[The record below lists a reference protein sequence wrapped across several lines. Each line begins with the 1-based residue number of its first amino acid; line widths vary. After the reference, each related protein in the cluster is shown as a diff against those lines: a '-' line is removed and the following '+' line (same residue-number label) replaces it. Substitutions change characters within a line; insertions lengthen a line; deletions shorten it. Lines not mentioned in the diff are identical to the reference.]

1 MKYKT
6 IKHLLDLLSHATTEK
21 EVKHAYVQHF
31 GLKLKTSFRHDLYS
45 EQVLFEFKFNKA
57 LTHIKAR
64 SEVVAQVLYYI
75 RRLRLG
81 QVDKPIPPIICV
93 ADINEAFFTD
103 TILWRPFYI
112 DKSNKY
118 DWEKAPSTPDQK
130 LVEAISQTPSLLGIN
145 IYKTQEVPDYIAFS
159 EKLRGYLSGQLE
171 LPITEKKIIDS
182 SNFVE
187 VYDYWSSI
195 FSEDVKN
202 SLKTSK
208 YFLCDIQDG
217 KSVYKENEG
226 KVIFDFGQEK
236 RSKKIIQTKY
246 FHFWSLYEKI
256 ANPDTI
262 RNIITKLDCLTD
274 IPTRR
279 FTGEFFTPPKFANKA
294 IDYFSDILGK
304 NWWNDENVRIWD
316 MASGTGNLEWGIP
329 YQAYHNIYLTT
340 LYKEDVDYCKKLFPH
355 ATCFQYDYLNDD
367 INKVIHNRET
377 LFDGDWKLP
386 DNLRK
391 DLDNPKLHWVIF
403 INPPFATS
411 QEAGAK
417 GRSKKDVSGTAVRHK
432 MHEDN
437 LGEVSRELFAQFL
450 YRIKHEFAEKRAHL
464 GLFSKIKYLNANNDQ
479 KFRDSIFKFTFE
491 KGFIF
496 SSANFSG
503 TSKSSQFPVGFIIW
517 NLSESK
523 RIEDQ
528 NIFVDI
534 FDEDVYRIGKKAIP
548 TENRERFL
556 NKWIERP
563 AANIIFPP
571 FGSSINVKK
580 NNLDARDRISE
591 GFLASLMCKGND
603 FVNQNYTSI
612 LSGPYVS
619 AGALSITNDNF
630 EKAMIIHAVRKIPK
644 ATWINDR
651 DQFMQPDKELKSSF
665 ITDCIV
671 WSLFSGSNETV
682 SLRNVEYKGTTYQI
696 INHFFPFRIQDISA
710 WEITDTDIKKSINK
724 DLNDRFV
731 SIWLDKHDLSQDSKD
746 ILHIAKR
753 IYKSYFNNLHKLPT
767 SKYKIEWW
775 DAGWWQ
781 IRNSLSSQN
790 IDSFLFEELKT
801 LQNSL
806 KDKLLPQIMEYG
818 FIL

>member
-1 MKYKT
+1 MKQK
-6 IKHLLDLLSHATTEK
+6 KLNKLLDLLSCATTEE

-31 GLKLKTSFRHDLYS
+31 GLKLQTSFRHDLYS
-45 EQVLFEFKFNKA
+45 EQVLFEFKYNRA

-64 SEVVAQVLYYI
+64 SEVIAQVLYYI

-103 TILWRPFYI
+103 TILWRSFYV
-112 DKSNKY
+112 DKLNKY
-118 DWEKAPSTPDQK
+118 DWEKAPSTPDEK
-130 LVEAISQTPSLLGIN
+130 LVDAILKTSALLDIHV
-145 IYKTQEVPDYIAFS
+145 YKTQAEQDYLAFS
-159 EKLRGYLSGQLE
+159 GKLRGYLSGQLE

-182 SNFVE
+182 TNFVD

-202 SLKTSK
+202 GLKTSK
-208 YFLCDIQDG
+208 YFLCDIQEG
-217 KSVYKENEG
+217 KSKYKENES
-226 KVIFDFGQEK
+226 KVIFDFGHEK
-236 RSKKIIQTKY
+236 RSKKIIHSKY
-246 FHFWSLYEKI
+246 FHFWSLYERV
-256 ANPDTI
+256 NDPDTI

-274 IPTRR
+274 VPTRR

-294 IDYFSDILGK
+294 IDYFSEILGK
-304 NWWNDENVRIWD
+304 NWWGNENIRIWD
-316 MASGTGNLEWGIP
+316 MAAGTGNLEWNIP
-329 YQAYHNIYLTT
+329 IQANKRIYLSTF
-340 LYKEDVDYCKKLFPH
+340 YKEDVEYCKKLFPN

-367 INKVIHNRET
+367 IDKVIYNGET
-377 LFDGDWKLP
+377 LFDNDWKLP
-386 DNLRK
+386 ENLRK
-391 DLDNPKLHWVIF
+391 DLSNPKIQWIIF

-417 GRSKKDVSGTAVRHK
+417 GKSKKDVSGTAVRRK
-432 MHEDN
+432 MHEDD

-450 YRIKHEFAEKRAHL
+450 FRLKNEFAGKRAYL

-479 KFRDSIFKFTFE
+479 KFRDNVFKFAFE
-491 KGFIF
+491 RGFIF

-517 NLSESK
+517 NLSKSK

-528 NIFVDI
+528 RISVDI
-534 FDEDVYRIGKKAIP
+534 FDEDLYRIGKKAIS
-548 TENRERFL
+548 TENRESFL
-556 NKWIERP
+556 NKWIDRR

-571 FGSSINVKK
+571 FGSAINVKK

-603 FVNQNYTSI
+603 FVNQNNTSI

-619 AGALSITNDNF
+619 AGGLSITKENF
-630 EKAMIIHAVRKIPK
+630 EKAMVIHAVRRIPK

-651 DQFMQPDKELKSSF
+651 DQFMQPNRELSDGF
-665 ITDCIV
+665 ISDCVV
-671 WSLFSGSNETV
+671 WSLLSNSNETV
-682 SLRNVEYKGTTYQI
+682 SMRNVEYKGKSYQI
-696 INHFFPFRIQDISA
+696 TNHLFPFRIQDVSA
-710 WEITDTDIKKSINK
+710 WEITDTDIMKSIK
-724 DLNDRFV
+724 HESNDRFA
-731 SIWLDKHDLSQDSKD
+731 SIWLNRHDLSKESKD

-753 IYKSYFNNLHKLPT
+753 IYKSYFNNLNQLPT

-790 IDSFLFEELKT
+790 IDSSLFEELKA
-801 LQNSL
+801 LHNSL
-806 KDKLLPQIMEYG
+806 KEKLLAQIIEYG
-818 FIL
+818 FIS

>member
-1 MKYKT
+1 MKHKN
-6 IKHLLDLLSHATTEK
+6 IKNFLGLLSQATTEE
-21 EVKHAYVQHF
+21 EVRHAYVQHF
-31 GLKLKTSFRHDLYS
+31 GLKLQTSFRHDLYS

-57 LTHIKAR
+57 LTHIKPR
-64 SEVVAQVLYYI
+64 SEVIAQVLYYI

-81 QVDKPIPPIICV
+81 QVNKPIPPIICV

-103 TILWRPFYI
+103 TILWRSLYI

-118 DWEKAPSTPDQK
+118 DWEKAPSTPDEK
-130 LVEAISQTPSLLGIN
+130 LIEAISRTSALLDIH
-145 IYKTQEVPDYIAFS
+145 IYKTQEEPDYLAFS
-159 EKLRGYLSGQLE
+159 EKLKGYLSGQLE

-182 SNFVE
+182 SNFVD

-202 SLKTSK
+202 GLKTSK
-208 YFLCDIQDG
+208 YFLCDIQQG
-217 KSVYKENEG
+217 KSKYKENES
-226 KVIFDFGQEK
+226 KVIFDFGQDK
-236 RSKKIIQTKY
+236 RPKKIIHSKY
-246 FHFWSLYEKI
+246 FHFWSLYEKV
-256 ANPDTI
+256 NDPDTI

-274 IPTRR
+274 VPTRR

-304 NWWNDENVRIWD
+304 NWWRNENLRIWD
-316 MASGTGNLEWGIP
+316 MAAGTGNLEWSLP
-329 YQAYHNIYLTT
+329 VESYKRIYLSTY
-340 LYKEDVDYCKKLFPH
+340 YKEDVEYCTRLFPG

-367 INKVIHNRET
+367 INKVIYSGET

-386 DNLRK
+386 ENLRK
-391 DLDNPKLHWVIF
+391 DLKNPKLIWIIF

-417 GRSKKDVSGTAVRHK
+417 GKSKKDVSGTDIRRK
-432 MHEDN
+432 MHEDD

-450 YRIKHEFAEKRAHL
+450 FRIKHEFANKKAYL
-464 GLFSKIKYLNANNDQ
+464 GLFSKIKYLNSNNDQ
-479 KFRDSIFKFTFE
+479 KFRDRIFKFAYE

-517 NLSESK
+517 NLSKPK

-528 NIFVDI
+528 NISVDI
-534 FDEDVYRIGKKAIP
+534 FDEDVYRIGKKAVP
-548 TENRERFL
+548 TENRDRFL

-563 AANIIFPP
+563 DANVTFPP
-571 FGSSINVKK
+571 FGSAINVKRS
-580 NNLDARDRISE
+580 NLDARDRISE

-603 FVNQNYTSI
+603 FVNQNNTSL

-619 AGALSITNDNF
+619 AGGLSIIKDNF
-630 EKAMIIHAVRKIPK
+630 EQAMVIHAVRRIPK

-651 DQFMQPDKELKSSF
+651 DQFMQPNKKLSDNF
-665 ITDCIV
+665 ISDCVI
-671 WSLFSGSNETV
+671 WSLFSSSNETV
-682 SLRNVEYKGTTYQI
+682 SMRNVEYKGKIYQI
-696 INHFFPFRIQDISA
+696 NNHFFPFRIQDIST
-710 WEITDTDIKKSINK
+710 WEKTDTDIVRSIK
-724 DLNDRFV
+724 QDPDDRFV
-731 SIWLDKHDLSQDSKD
+731 SIWLNKHDLSKESKD

-790 IDSFLFEELKT
+790 IDSPLFEELKA

-806 KDKLLPQIMEYG
+806 KEKLLPQIIDYG
-818 FIL
+818 FIP